1 MGYKMKGPSLYP
13 NYKSNGAGAKGSIP
27 LEKSGYKSMADGKAK
42 SSAFQMKG
50 DLNKDGKM
58 SGYETARQTAIERNM
73 KKDAPTKMKD
83 GKKTKEDLLKEGFTP
98 ADADRM
104 IKDGAVTGRPK
115 AKAKPKSQE
124 DFVPAYP
131 GADYSKADIAKM
143 TEKEKEMKIDGYV
156 PKKKTTKK
164 K

>member
-13 NYKSNGAGAKGSIP
+13 NYKTNGAGAKGALPGHHP
-27 LEKSGYKSMADGKAK
+27 LTKSGYENMPDGRAK

-98 ADADRM
+98 ADADQM

-115 AKAKPKSQE
+115 KKMTAKEKSLKVKKDQG
-124 DFVPAYP
+124 DFIPAYP
-131 GADYSKADIAKM
+131 GADISEAEY
-143 TEKEKEMKIDGYV
+143 
-156 PKKKTTKK
+156 KKQLKNKK
-164 K
+164 RK